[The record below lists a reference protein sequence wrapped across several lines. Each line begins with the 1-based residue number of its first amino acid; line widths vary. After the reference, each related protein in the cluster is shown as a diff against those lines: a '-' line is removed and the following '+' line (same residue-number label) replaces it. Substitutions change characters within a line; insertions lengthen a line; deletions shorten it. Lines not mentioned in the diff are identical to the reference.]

1 MKTIEI
7 KNKMDEI
14 KNWEQKIKRKDII
27 YETKNIYLIFSNM
40 KQ

>member
-7 KNKMDEI
+7 KSKMDEI
-14 KNWEQKIKRKDII
+14 KNWEQKIKRKDLI
-27 YETKNIYLIFSNM
+27 YEKKNIYLIFSNM

>member
-1 MKTIEI
+1 MKTIKI
-7 KNKMDEI
+7 KSKMDEI
-14 KNWEQKIKRKDII
+14 KNWEQKIKRKDLI

>member
-7 KNKMDEI
+7 KSKMDEI
-14 KNWEQKIKRKDII
+14 KNWEQKIKRKDLI

>member
-14 KNWEQKIKRKDII
+14 KNWEQKIKRKDLI